1 MVPGDVGELVR
12 DVVAESDVLEGRV
25 VDVDAP
31 RLLALVDP
39 PKIERAIDN
48 LLVNAARHTPQ
59 GTRIWIR
66 VLPQDGGVLVC
77 VDDEGP
83 GIPDELKASIFEPFR
98 KGEAGTPGSGIPRVS
113 LRRVPWRT
121 CMGAGPAG
129 RQGRVPRLPPGNAR
143 RARRG
148 FTGTGRV
155 SEPVGDRRRPVT
167 HAAFRAF
174 DLMCL

>member
-1 MVPGDVGELVR
+1 VVPGDVGELVR

-39 PKIERAIDN
+39 PKVERAIDN

-98 KGEAGTPGSGIPRVS
+98 KGEAGTPGSGIGLSLVSRFAEFHGGRAWVQDRPEGGAAFRVF
-113 LRRVPWRT
+113 LPGTRGGHGEGLP
-121 CMGAGPAG
+121 GPAG
-129 RQGRVPRLPPGNAR
+129 SPSQ
-143 RARRG
+143 
-148 FTGTGRV
+148 
-155 SEPVGDRRRPVT
+155 SEIADGP
-167 HAAFRAF
+167 
-174 DLMCL
+174 